1 MGNRTSGSE
10 TPGHS
15 AARARDEPRAT
26 VAVYVVRHAHAQP
39 RDGWTGPDD
48 ERPLTDRGVKE
59 AQALADRF
67 DTGAPGARSL
77 RSGAPPREPRPT
89 LLVSSSAKRCL
100 ATLGPLAA
108 ACGLP
113 VGTAEFLSEGSDAGS
128 ALMQAKELAAGG
140 GVPVLCTHGD
150 VIWGMVELLEK
161 AGAYLPGPV
170 DVKKGSVWVLEIESG
185 SIGSA
190 RYIPPVKV

>member
-1 MGNRTSGSE
+1 
-10 TPGHS
+10 
-15 AARARDEPRAT
+15 
-26 VAVYVVRHAHAQP
+26 
-39 RDGWTGPDD
+39 
-48 ERPLTDRGVKE
+48 
-59 AQALADRF
+59 
-67 DTGAPGARSL
+67 
-77 RSGAPPREPRPT
+77 
-89 LLVSSSAKRCL
+89 
-100 ATLGPLAA
+100 
-108 ACGLP
+108 
-113 VGTAEFLSEGSDAGS
+113 
-128 ALMQAKELAAGG
+128 MQAKELAAGG